1 MRSVKPMKTAKMG
14 YIIISILMCILGI
27 TLIIFPQ
34 FSASVLGT
42 LCGIMFLAFGIVKLV
57 GYFSKDLFRLA
68 FQFDF
73 EFGILLIV
81 LGIILLVHPGS
92 LVNFI
97 CIAFGISVLGDG
109 LFKIRISGEAK
120 KFGIEKWWISFSM
133 AIITSVLGLILI
145 FRPGEGSSLLM
156 ILLGITLLC
165 EGVLSLSTVIT
176 MVKIINYQQ
185 PDVIDIQ
192 CYDESEDQ

>member
-1 MRSVKPMKTAKMG
+1 MRSVAPMKTAKTG

-42 LCGIMFLAFGIVKLV
+42 LCGVMFLAFGIVKLV

-73 EFGILLIV
+73 EFGILLMV
-81 LGIILLVHPGS
+81 LGIILLVHPGG

-97 CIAFGISVLGDG
+97 CIAFGIAVLGDG
-109 LFKIRISGEAK
+109 LFKIRIASDAK
-120 KFGIEKWWISFSM
+120 KFGIEKWWISFTA
-133 AIITSVLGLILI
+133 AIISSILGLILI
-145 FRPGEGSSLLM
+145 FRPGEGSTFLM
-156 ILLGITLLC
+156 IFLGITLLA
-165 EGVLSLSTVIT
+165 EGILSLSTVIT
-176 MVKIINYQQ
+176 MVKIINHQQ
-185 PDVIDIQ
+185 PDIIDIQ

>member
-1 MRSVKPMKTAKMG
+1 MRSVAPMKTAKTG

-73 EFGILLIV
+73 EFGILLMV
-81 LGIILLVHPGS
+81 LGIILLVHPGG

-97 CIAFGISVLGDG
+97 CIAFGIAVLGDG
-109 LFKIRISGEAK
+109 LFKIRIASDAK
-120 KFGIEKWWISFSM
+120 KFGIEKWWISFTA
-133 AIITSVLGLILI
+133 AIISSILGLILI
-145 FRPGEGSSLLM
+145 FRPGEGSTFLM
-156 ILLGITLLC
+156 IFLGITLLA
-165 EGVLSLSTVIT
+165 EGILSLSTVIT
-176 MVKIINYQQ
+176 MVKIINHQQ
-185 PDVIDIQ
+185 PDIIDIQ

>member
-1 MRSVKPMKTAKMG
+1 MRSVTPMKTAKTG

-73 EFGILLIV
+73 EFGILLMV
-81 LGIILLVHPGS
+81 LGIILLVHPGG

-97 CIAFGISVLGDG
+97 CIAFGIAVLGDG
-109 LFKIRISGEAK
+109 LFKIRIASDAK
-120 KFGIEKWWISFSM
+120 KFGIEKWWISFTA
-133 AIITSVLGLILI
+133 AIISSILGLILI
-145 FRPGEGSSLLM
+145 FRPGEGSTFLM
-156 ILLGITLLC
+156 IFLGITLLA
-165 EGVLSLSTVIT
+165 EGILSLSTVIT
-176 MVKIINYQQ
+176 MVKIINHQQ
-185 PDVIDIQ
+185 PDIIDIQ